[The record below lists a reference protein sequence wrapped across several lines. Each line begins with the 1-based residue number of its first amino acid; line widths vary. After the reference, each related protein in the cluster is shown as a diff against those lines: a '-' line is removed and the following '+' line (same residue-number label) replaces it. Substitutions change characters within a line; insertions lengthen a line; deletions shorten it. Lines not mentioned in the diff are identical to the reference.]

1 MTGEPTTRLRRVL
14 VINPNTNPLVTERVR
29 QVANRFESSVLS
41 FEVVNPDE
49 GPFSIESDL
58 DKSQAESHVLAL
70 MRQKASMRHDAYV
83 LACFD
88 DLALESARKMVT
100 VPVIGTCE
108 AGIVAARAVSP
119 RIAIVTT
126 VATALPGIRSM
137 MLRYGAGS
145 FATVRAAGVG
155 VAEAALAKPDA
166 HERLMK
172 AIHDAVQTDKAGVI
186 LLASGGLAG
195 QSERIALEAGVPV
208 IDSVEAALRSAAQIK
223 SSPHRNEDSPS
234 QHEGFA

>member
-1 MTGEPTTRLRRVL
+1 MTLEPTTKLRRVL

-29 QVANRFESSVLS
+29 QVAKRFESAVLS
-41 FEVVNPDE
+41 FEVVNPDV

-58 DKSQAESHVLAL
+58 DKSQAEFHVLAL
-70 MRQKASMRHDAYV
+70 MRQRASMRYDAYV

-88 DLALESARKMVT
+88 DLALESARKMVA

-119 RIAIVTT
+119 RMAIVTT
-126 VATALPGIRSM
+126 VAAALPGIRSM

-145 FATVRAAGVG
+145 FASVRAAGVD
-155 VAEAALAKPDA
+155 VAEAAMAKPDT
-166 HERLMK
+166 HERLMQ
-172 AIHDAVQTDKAGVI
+172 AVHGAVLTDKAAVI

-195 QSERIALEAGVPV
+195 QSERIEREAGVPV
-208 IDSVEAALRSAAQIK
+208 IDSVEAALRSAAQIT
-223 SSPHRNEDSPS
+223 SSSAL
-234 QHEGFA
+234 QC

>member
-1 MTGEPTTRLRRVL
+1 MTQVPPTRLRRVL

-29 QVANRFESSVLS
+29 QVAKRFESSVLS
-41 FEVVNPDE
+41 FEVVNPDV

-58 DKSQAESHVLAL
+58 DKSQAEFHVLAL
-70 MRQKASMRHDAYV
+70 MRQRASMRYDAYV

-88 DLALESARKMVT
+88 DLALESARKMVA

-119 RIAIVTT
+119 RMAIVTT
-126 VATALPGIRSM
+126 VAAALPGIRSM

-145 FATVRAAGVG
+145 FASVRAAGVG
-155 VAEAALAKPDA
+155 VAEAALATPDT

-172 AIHDAVQTDKAGVI
+172 AIHDAIQTDKAEVV

-195 QSERIALEAGVPV
+195 QSESISLEAGVPV
-208 IDSVEAALRSAAQIK
+208 IDSVEAALRSAAQIRR
-223 SSPHRNEDSPS
+223 SPRLNQDSPA
-234 QHEGFA
+234 QQEGFA

>member
-1 MTGEPTTRLRRVL
+1 MKEAPTTKLRRVL
-14 VINPNTNPLVTERVR
+14 VINPNTNPRVTERVR
-29 QVANRFESSVLS
+29 QVAKRFESSVLS
-41 FEVVNPDE
+41 FDVVNPDE

-58 DKSQAESHVLAL
+58 EKSQAEFHVLAL
-70 MRQKASMRHDAYV
+70 MRQMASMRHDAYV

-119 RIAIVTT
+119 RMAIVTT
-126 VATALPGIRSM
+126 VAAALPGIRSM

-145 FATVRAAGVG
+145 FASVRAAGVD
-155 VAEAALAKPDA
+155 VAEAAMAKPDT
-166 HERLMK
+166 HERLMQ
-172 AIHDAVQTDKAGVI
+172 AVHGAVLTDKAAVI

-195 QSERIALEAGVPV
+195 QSERIEREAGVPV
-208 IDSVEAALRSAAQIK
+208 IDSVEAALRSAAQIT
-223 SSPHRNEDSPS
+223 SSAAL
-234 QHEGFA
+234 QC

>member
-1 MTGEPTTRLRRVL
+1 MTLEPTTKLRRVL

-29 QVANRFESSVLS
+29 QVAKRFESSIVS
-41 FEVVNPDE
+41 FEVVNPDV

-58 DKSQAESHVLAL
+58 DKSQAEFHVLAL
-70 MRQKASMRHDAYV
+70 MRQRASMRYDAYV

-88 DLALESARKMVT
+88 DLALDSARKMVT
-100 VPVIGTCE
+100 VPVVGTCE

-119 RIAIVTT
+119 RMAIVTT

-137 MLRYGAGS
+137 MVRYGAGS
-145 FATVRAAGVG
+145 CASVRAAGVG

-166 HERLMK
+166 HERLMQ
-172 AIHDAVQTDKAGVI
+172 AVHDAVRTDKAGVI

-195 QSERIALEAGVPV
+195 QSERIEREAGVPV
-208 IDSVEAALRSAAQIK
+208 IDSVEAALRSAAQIT
-223 SSPHRNEDSPS
+223 SSAAL
-234 QHEGFA
+234 QC